1 MGAGHH
7 RLGWFPASF
16 FRLSRPACF
25 IWSFLQ
31 PWLATASRTWSL
43 GVWLWLCMALSE
55 PRCRTPPQIDA
66 AMTRAFD
73 PGDRTYYV
81 SDERLAVFA
90 ALSLEERLRWVEE
103 LATFLRLAKLS
114 AAQDTLNHAPPS

>member
-1 MGAGHH
+1 
-7 RLGWFPASF
+7 
-16 FRLSRPACF
+16 
-25 IWSFLQ
+25 
-31 PWLATASRTWSL
+31 
-43 GVWLWLCMALSE
+43 
-55 PRCRTPPQIDA
+55 
-66 AMTRAFD
+66 MTRAFD